1 MCLDMMYHS
10 SEKEKII
17 EALPKIFPVW
27 KVMSKKGRT
36 WYSWIKGEQIIGVA
50 VNPHGIVDTSE
61 KPDPILS
68 GKKVYKAGFHPNK
81 KAGCNYKPGFHAYL
95 SKEDAILAS
104 DNLKG
109 AVTQKFWA
117 RKAWIT
123 QVGKG
128 CQLLGGYRQKEP
140 TVVLSKISTYKLY

>member
-1 MCLDMMYHS
+1 MCLAIVYQS

-36 WYSWIKGEQIIGVA
+36 LYSWIKGEPLFGVA
-50 VNPHGIVDTSE
+50 VNPYDRVEISKESDQ
-61 KPDPILS
+61 ILS
-68 GKKVYKAGFHPNK
+68 GKKVYKAGFYPNR
-81 KAGCNYKPGFHAYL
+81 KAKCNYKPGFHAYL
-95 SKEDAILAS
+95 SKEDAILAAYNT
-104 DNLKG
+104 D
-109 AVTQKFWA
+109 AVIQKFWA
-117 RKAWIT
+117 RKAWVT

-128 CQLLGGYRQKEP
+128 CQLLMSYRQKEP

>member
-1 MCLDMMYHS
+1 MCLDIMYHS

-36 WYSWIKGEQIIGVA
+36 LYSWIKGEQLLVA
-50 VNPHGIVDTSE
+50 VNPHGIVETSE

-68 GKKVYKAGFHPNK
+68 GKKVYKAGFYPNR
-81 KAGCNYKPGFHAYL
+81 KAKCNYKPGFHAYL
-95 SKEDAILAS
+95 SKEDAILAAYNT
-104 DNLKG
+104 D
-109 AVTQKFWA
+109 AVIQKFWA
-117 RKAWIT
+117 RKAWVT

-128 CQLLGGYRQKEP
+128 CPLLTRYRQKEP

>member
-1 MCLDMMYHS
+1 MCLDIVYHS

-36 WYSWIKGEQIIGVA
+36 WYSWIKVEQILS
-50 VNPHGIVDTSE
+50 TKKSE
-61 KPDPILS
+61 KSDPILS
-68 GKKVYKAGFHPNK
+68 GKKVYKAGFYPNK
-81 KAGCNYKPGFHAYL
+81 KIECNYKPGFHAYL
-95 SKEDAILAS
+95 SKEDAILAAYNT
-104 DNLKG
+104 D
-109 AVTQKFWA
+109 AVIQKFWA
-117 RKAWIT
+117 RKAWVT

-128 CQLLGGYRQKEP
+128 CPLLTRYRQKEP

>member
-1 MCLDMMYHS
+1 MCLAIVYQS

-36 WYSWIKGEQIIGVA
+36 WYSWIKVEQILS
-50 VNPHGIVDTSE
+50 TKKSE
-61 KPDPILS
+61 KSDPILS
-68 GKKVYKAGFHPNK
+68 GKKVYKAGFYPNK
-81 KAGCNYKPGFHAYL
+81 KIECNYKPGFHAYL

-104 DNLKG
+104 DDVKRS
-109 AVTQKFWA
+109 VIQKFWA
-117 RKAWIT
+117 RKAWVT
-123 QVGKG
+123 QIGKG
-128 CQLLGGYRQKEP
+128 CQLLRHYRQKEP